1 MKIAVIGSGVS
12 GLTAARQLH
21 RQHDVTVFE
30 AESYVGGHVNTVDV
44 ELDGESFAI
53 DTGFIVF
60 NERNYPQFTQML
72 GELEVSS
79 KPTEMS
85 FSVRCDRTGQEYNGS
100 SLNQLFVQRSNLLR
114 PKFYAMVREILRF
127 HREAPEVLQRSGD
140 DVSVEEYLEA
150 NGYGEAF
157 RERYL
162 VPLGSSLWSCPSGTF
177 RRFPI
182 RFVVEFLLNH
192 AMLQVEGRPTWRVIE
207 GGSQRYVEKLIAPF
221 ADRILLNRPVR
232 RVERTAD
239 RVRIV
244 DGAGAAGDFDH
255 VVFACHSDQAL
266 RLLRSP
272 TTTEI
277 TLLGS
282 FPYQRNEAVLHTDS
296 SVLPQR
302 KRAWAAWNY
311 HIRADGAEQAAVTYN
326 MNILQGI
333 ESRHVFNVTLNDDD
347 GIDQSQ
353 IIRRIIYEHP
363 IFTDRR
369 AEAQKRHC
377 ELNGPNR
384 TSYCG
389 AYWGFGFHE
398 DGVRSG
404 LAVADRVLEARAA

>member
-1 MKIAVIGSGVS
+1 MKIAVIGSGIS

-30 AESYVGGHVNTVDV
+30 AASYVGGHVNTIDV
-44 ELDGESFAI
+44 ELNGESFAI
-53 DTGFIVF
+53 DTGFIVY
-60 NERNYPQFTQML
+60 NKTHYPHFTRL
-72 GELEVSS
+72 LSELDVPS
-79 KPTEMS
+79 KPTQMS
-85 FSVRCDRTGQEYNGS
+85 FSVRCDRTGKEYNGS

-114 PKFYAMVREILRF
+114 PRFYGMVRDILRF
-127 HREAPEVLQRSGD
+127 HRQAPEVLSGCD
-140 DVSVEEYLEA
+140 DDISVDDYLEG

-157 RERYL
+157 RQRYL
-162 VPLGSSLWSCPSGTF
+162 APLGSSLWSCPAGTF

-182 RFVVEFLLNH
+182 RFVVEFLSNH
-192 AMLQVEGRPTWRVIE
+192 AMLQVEERPAWHVVE
-207 GGSQRYVEKLIAPF
+207 GGSKRYVEKLIAPF
-221 ADRILLNRPVR
+221 ADRILLNRSVS

-239 RVRIV
+239 RTRIV
-244 DGAGAAGDFDH
+244 DASGAAGDFDH
-255 VVFACHSDQAL
+255 VIFACHSNQAL
-266 RLLRSP
+266 RLLQSP

-277 TLLGS
+277 SLLGS
-282 FPYQRNEAVLHTDS
+282 FPYQRNQAVLHTDP

-311 HIRADGAEQAAVTYN
+311 HIREDGAEQAAVTYN

-333 ESRHVFNVTLNDDD
+333 KSRHVFNVTLNDDD
-347 GIDQSQ
+347 GIDEAQ

-369 AEAQKRHC
+369 SEAQQRHG
-377 ELNGPNR
+377 ELIGPNR

-404 LAVADRVLEARAA
+404 LAVADKLLEARAA